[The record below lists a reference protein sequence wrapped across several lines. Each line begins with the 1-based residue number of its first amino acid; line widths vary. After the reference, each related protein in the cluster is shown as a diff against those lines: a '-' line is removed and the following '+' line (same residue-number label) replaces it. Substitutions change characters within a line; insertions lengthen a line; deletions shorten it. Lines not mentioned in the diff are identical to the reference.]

1 MDKEQKIRLQ
11 FLDEAQ
17 EYLKVL
23 EAGFLGSSSQGI
35 SGQQMNALLRAAHS
49 IKGGAAVMGFLVL
62 SEFSHRLEDGLKVLR
77 TPKGQQ
83 LLNSDVERLLLTS
96 VDALR
101 TITQYCV
108 GQQALDSDWVAQ
120 TIAPSFEQLHDRLG
134 DPSAEDEAQL
144 LSEESGVNV
153 ALLMF
158 ETEVE
163 SSLQE
168 LEALVADPN
177 ATGYQTAFIA
187 AAEQLEPLGYMLD
200 LLPFSSLC
208 QDIAQRFAQVEGGK
222 EAERSL
228 AIVTLQV
235 WRRCQALV
243 LIDQT
248 ASIPDALDSIA
259 VLPPEEENQE
269 HLKASGAVSV
279 SHVPVT
285 PVPQIAQALPEPIR
299 ADLRDDL
306 RDDRFQATAIEEEAI
321 VGVKPSK
328 AVMPV
333 TKAKPRKSASSA
345 DSAQPTLRVAAQ
357 QLDRLSE
364 LLGELVTQRSGLN
377 LNLQQFRDLMRSLK
391 QRLRALDQ
399 SNRHLRGIYDWTK
412 PLDRAKSDRA
422 WLPALSPGMTP
433 VLVGVNSGFS
443 SGIVPNLAA
452 DRVSA
457 ERVAERVSVDSL
469 AVDRLAEFD
478 ALEMDQ
484 YGELHLLLQA
494 VMETIVQVQEV
505 SEDLDTALQS
515 AEGHNRAL
523 GRTTKQLQVN
533 LSQLRMRPLSDLVD
547 RFPRAIREMSLRYNK
562 TVELKIR
569 GRSTLIEQSTLE
581 AISDPLLHLLR
592 NAFDHGIE
600 APEIRESTG
609 KSATGLIELSASYK
623 GNYTVITLRD
633 DGPGINLEKVKSKAL
648 QMGLSPQDIA
658 QASEADLLDLIFEP
672 GFSTAAEV
680 TDLSGRGVGLDV
692 VRNNL
697 NEIKGDIQVETEPG
711 QGTTFTLLLP
721 FSLSVIRVLLVE
733 SQSFMLAIPANAV
746 EEIIL
751 LPSDPSYLTPSSIP
765 HEPNST
771 PRNDRLI
778 WHDQE
783 IPLIFL
789 REWLAL
795 NRSPY
800 RSNRADSLSLQRP
813 IISQK
818 VALVV
823 KHQGHFFALGVDRY
837 WREQEVSLQPVTG
850 QLPLPPGFGCC
861 AILSDGHLAP
871 VLDPVDF
878 LEWIADRQ
886 SLVPKTD
893 LASQASDPPIA
904 DLPLSSSPTVLVVD
918 DSINVRRFL
927 ATTLEKAGY
936 RVEQARD
943 GQDAL
948 EQLQTIGSL
957 VQAIVSD
964 VEMPRL
970 DGFGL
975 LAQIKSLP
983 MCQSIPVIMLT
994 SRSGEK
1000 HRRLANQL
1008 GAAAYFTKPYQ
1019 EQDLLQTLA
1028 KLL

>member
-17 EYLKVL
+17 EYLKTL
-23 EAGFLGSSSQGI
+23 EAGFLGSGSQGI
-35 SGQQMNALLRAAHS
+35 AAERMNALLRAAHS
-49 IKGGAAVMGFLVL
+49 IKGGAAVMGFSVL

-77 TPKGQQ
+77 TSKGRQ
-83 LLNSDVERLLLTS
+83 LLDSDLERLLLAS
-96 VDALR
+96 VDGLR
-101 TITQYCV
+101 GITQYCV
-108 GQQALDSDWVAQ
+108 RQQVLDPDWIAQ
-120 TIAPSFEQLHDRLG
+120 TIAPSFLQLHDRLG

-144 LSEESGVNV
+144 ISEESGVNV

-163 SSLQE
+163 SSLQK
-168 LEALVADPN
+168 LEALVADPS
-177 ATGYQTAFIA
+177 ASGYKTAFIA

-200 LLPFSSLC
+200 LLAFSSLC
-208 QDIAQRFAQVEGGK
+208 QDIAQHFAQVQGGR
-222 EAERSL
+222 EAEQPL
-228 AIVTLQV
+228 AIATLQI

-248 ASIPDALDSIA
+248 GSIPDALEPIA
-259 VLPPEEENQE
+259 AIHSEDTQENTQE
-269 HLKASGAVSV
+269 KTAVSFDQV
-279 SHVPVT
+279 LVAQVELAEVP
-285 PVPQIAQALPEPIR
+285 AQVLSEPIG
-299 ADLRDDL
+299 
-306 RDDRFQATAIEEEAI
+306 DDRFGSKPILEEAI
-321 VGVKPSK
+321 VGVKESPS
-328 AVMPV
+328 VIPV
-333 TKAKPRKSASSA
+333 TSPISSVPTKGMSSS
-345 DSAQPTLRVAAQ
+345 DSAQATLRVAAQ
-357 QLDRLSE
+357 QVDHLSE

-377 LNLQQFRDLMRSLK
+377 LNLQQFRELMRSLK

-399 SNRHLRGIYDWTK
+399 SNRQLRSIYDWTK
-412 PLDRAKSDRA
+412 PREKNDRG
-422 WLPALSPGMTP
+422 WLPQGMTP
-433 VLVGVNSGFS
+433 VLAGVMPGSS
-443 SGIVPNLAA
+443 SGVMPG
-452 DRVSA
+452 VMPG
-457 ERVAERVSVDSL
+457 L
-469 AVDRLAEFD
+469 AVEGLAGFD

-515 AEGHNRAL
+515 TEGYNRAL

-533 LSQLRMRPLSDLVD
+533 LSQLRMRPLADLVD
-547 RFPRAIREMSLRYNK
+547 RFPRAIREMSLKYNK
-562 TVELKIR
+562 SVELKIR
-569 GRSTLIEQSTLE
+569 GRSTLIEQSILE

-600 APEIRESTG
+600 APEIRQSTG
-609 KSATGLIELSASYK
+609 KSPTGLIELSASYK
-623 GNYTVITLRD
+623 GNYTFITLRD
-633 DGPGINLEKVKSKAL
+633 DGAGINLEKVKAKAL
-648 QMGLSPQDIA
+648 KMGLSPQDIA

-672 GFSTAAEV
+672 GFSTAAQV

-697 NEIKGDIQVETEPG
+697 SQIKGDIQVRTEPG

-721 FSLSVIRVLLVE
+721 FSLSVIRVLLVD
-733 SQSFMLAIPANAV
+733 SHSLMLAIPANAV

-751 LPSDPSYLTPSSIP
+751 LPTDASSLP
-765 HEPNST
+765 QTNGSSST
-771 PRNDRLI
+771 PRNDRI
-778 WHDQE
+778 PWHDQE
-783 IPLIFL
+783 IPLVFL
-789 REWLAL
+789 RDWLAL

-800 RSNRADSLSLQRP
+800 RSNRADTLALQRP
-813 IISQK
+813 IISQN

-823 KHQGHFFALGVDRY
+823 KHLGGFFALGVDRY
-837 WREQEVSLQPVTG
+837 WREQEVSLQPVLG
-850 QLPLPPGFGCC
+850 QLPLPAGFGSC

-878 LEWIADRQ
+878 LQWIADRQ
-886 SLVPKTD
+886 
-893 LASQASDPPIA
+893 ASEPTIAKPTIA
-904 DLPLSSSPTVLVVD
+904 DLPVSRIPTVLVVD

-936 RVEQARD
+936 RVEQAKD

-948 EQLQTIGSL
+948 EQLQTIGSF

-983 MCQSIPVIMLT
+983 TCRNIPVIMLT

-1000 HRRLANQL
+1000 HRRLAAQL
-1008 GAAAYFTKPYQ
+1008 GASAYFTKPYQ
-1019 EQDLLQTLA
+1019 EQDLLQTLGQ
-1028 KLL
+1028 LL

>member
-17 EYLKVL
+17 EYLKAL

-83 LLNSDVERLLLTS
+83 LLDSDVERLLLSS

-108 GQQALDSDWVAQ
+108 RQQALDSDWVAQ
-120 TIAPSFEQLHDRLG
+120 TIAPSFVQLHDRLG

-163 SSLQE
+163 SSLQQ
-168 LEALVADPN
+168 LEALVADPD
-177 ATGYQTAFIA
+177 AMGYQTAFIA

-228 AIVTLQV
+228 AIVALQV

-248 ASIPDALDSIA
+248 TSIPDALDSIA
-259 VLPPEEENQE
+259 VLAPDEETKEETQE
-269 HLKASGAVSV
+269 KTAVSV
-279 SHVPVT
+279 SQIPVA
-285 PVPQIAQALPEPIR
+285 QIPAAQVLPEPIE
-299 ADLRDDL
+299 
-306 RDDRFQATAIEEEAI
+306 DDRFKATAIEEEAI
-321 VGVKPSK
+321 VGLKKSK

-333 TKAKPRKSASSA
+333 TQARPRKGASSE
-345 DSAQPTLRVAAQ
+345 DSAQATLRVAAQ

-412 PLDRAKSDRA
+412 PLDKNDRAKNDRA

-433 VLVGVNSGFS
+433 VLAGVNPGFNSGFSSGFS
-443 SGIVPNLAA
+443 SGIVSNLA
-452 DRVSA
+452 
-457 ERVAERVSVDSL
+457 AERVSVDRLAVDRL

-633 DGPGINLEKVKSKAL
+633 DGSGINLEKVKNKAL
-648 QMGLSPQDIA
+648 KMGLSPEDIA
-658 QASEADLLDLIFEP
+658 QANEADLLDLIFEP

-697 NEIKGDIQVETEPG
+697 NQIKGDIQVQTELG

-721 FSLSVIRVLLVE
+721 FSLSVIRVLLVD

-751 LPSDPSYLTPSSIP
+751 LPSDTSYLTPSSIP

-783 IPLIFL
+783 IPLVFL

-893 LASQASDPPIA
+893 LASQMSEPTIA

-983 MCQSIPVIMLT
+983 TCRNIPVIMLT
-994 SRSGEK
+994 SRSGDK
-1000 HRRLANQL
+1000 HRRLATQL

-1019 EQDLLQTLA
+1019 EQDLLQTLG